1 MAGVDLQDRQ
11 ASAAHELD
19 LTIIGGGPAGSL
31 TAALVL
37 RQHPEKRVMVL
48 ERETFPRHHV
58 GESSI
63 PSWGP
68 ILERAGVLGK
78 LEAAGLMRKV
88 GTLFQW
94 GNSDAESWTIDFRD
108 EGTGGARPGSY
119 QVDRA
124 RFDQLLLDHAR
135 SVGARVYEGAAFTGL
150 EPLEEGGYRIKW
162 RGEGA
167 RTATTRYLV
176 DASGQARA
184 LARHLGLKAIPF
196 DDMNNFAI
204 YGYWRGSKIA
214 EFAGPPVHEHERWTY
229 IATCPDGWLWHIPTH
244 PDLVSVGLVTESSSV
259 PAGGRSALEAI
270 YRRNVAECPA
280 VAELLSD
287 AELVCHPLENRRLL
301 VIRDWAYHLDRVCG
315 PDFFLAGDAAAFVD
329 PILSSGMLI
338 AANGASL
345 AANALHTLWTDPD
358 VDVPLLL
365 ESYQAAY
372 DDMAGSYHRL
382 AAIWYSRNFKSQ
394 TWHWEAKRQRLRT
407 GGHPAA
413 ETDAESFLQLCLGSF
428 ANPVEGAF
436 AERGMRVD
444 LARPD
449 AQIYTAHLFDGQAR
463 VGNVRGDELS
473 EAELRSRIASEAA
486 ARWRALLDRRARLK
500 GVERRL
506 RESYFSDSTMHEWKR
521 VRYIELKAEGCRD
534 SFDRVVFPITKELPS
549 GVFPLLDGQRTIR
562 EALRALCAV
571 HPVGSST
578 YTTTLEL
585 AQQQI
590 LQLDMR
596 RWLAFEGEAP
606 SAGPAGFPPGLAE
619 AIAAAAPS
627 AELSIDLLGTSLS
640 VLLRRQ
646 GSREGA
652 VLVPRKLASRQ
663 RTWRQVGSAGVS
675 YRGELRNIAPLL
687 RSVMEWLVEL
697 ERREPGRMERWWSQ
711 EAPLLAGETRSLA
724 GWAS

>member
-1 MAGVDLQDRQ
+1 MELQDRL

-19 LTIIGGGPAGSL
+19 LAIIGGGPAGSL

-37 RQHPEKRVMVL
+37 SQHPEKRVMLL
-48 ERETFPRHHV
+48 ERETFPRHHI

-94 GNSDAESWTIDFRD
+94 GSSDAESWTIDFRD

-135 SVGARVYEGAAFTGL
+135 SMGAQVHEGSAFTGL
-150 EPLEEGGYRIKW
+150 EPLPPGGGYRIEW

-176 DASGQARA
+176 DASGHARV
-184 LARHLGLKAIPF
+184 LSRHLGLHSIPF

-214 EFAGPPVHEHERWTY
+214 QFAGPPVHEHERWTY
-229 IATCPDGWLWHIPTH
+229 IATCPDGWIWHIPTH
-244 PDLVSVGLVTESSSV
+244 PDLVSVGLVTDASSV
-259 PAGGRSALEAI
+259 PTGGAAALEEI
-270 YRRNVAECPA
+270 YLRNVAECPD

-287 AELVCHPLENRRLL
+287 AELVCHPLERKRILL
-301 VIRDWAYHLDRVCG
+301 MRDWAYHVDRVCG

-345 AANALHTLWTDPD
+345 AANALHTLWTDPEL
-358 VDVPLLL
+358 DVPLLL

-372 DDMAGSYHRL
+372 DDMANSYHRL

-394 TWHWEAKRQRLRT
+394 TWHWEATRQRLRT
-407 GGHPAA
+407 GRHPAA
-413 ETDAESFLQLCLGSF
+413 ETDADAFLQLCLGSF

-436 AERGMRVD
+436 ADRGLRVD

-449 AQIYTAHLFDGQAR
+449 AHIYTAHLFEGQAR

-473 EAELRSRIASEAA
+473 EAELRSRIAGEAA
-486 ARWRALLDRRARLK
+486 SRWRALLDRRARVV
-500 GVERRL
+500 GVERRA
-506 RESYFSDSTMHEWKR
+506 RESYFSDSTMHEWRR
-521 VRYIELKAEGCRD
+521 VQYIELKAEDSED
-534 SFDRVVFPITKELPS
+534 SFDRVVFPVTKELPD
-549 GVFPLLDGQRTIR
+549 GVFPLLDGQRTLR
-562 EALRALCAV
+562 EALRTLCSM
-571 HPVGSST
+571 HPVGSSS
-578 YTTTLEL
+578 YTTSLEL
-585 AQQQI
+585 AQHQI

-596 RWLAFEGEAP
+596 RWLVIEGDTPPPAP
-606 SAGPAGFPPGLAE
+606 AALPPGLA
-619 AIAAAAPS
+619 AAVAAAAPA

-646 GSREGA
+646 RSREGA
-652 VLVPRKLASRQ
+652 VLVPRELASREH
-663 RTWRQVGSAGVS
+663 TWRQGASTGVS
-675 YRGELRNIAPLL
+675 YRGELRNITPLL
-687 RSVMEWLVEL
+687 RSVMEWLADL
-697 ERREPGRMERWWSQ
+697 ERREPERMDRWWSQ
-711 EAPLLAGETRSLA
+711 EAPLLAGDTRTAA
-724 GWAS
+724 GRGS